1 MRFPQ
6 GQQHMRMKMPS
17 IAVTGKWIVQGQVGN
32 HPPCHEL
39 LHHKAPD
46 ERQALLGRQL
56 VRQRDI
62 DFTGKLG
69 IPALFHLL
77 DVVPEGFAVAQ
88 PLRGSL
94 RQKDFLMH
102 HPALGAVVKS
112 LLLPPVLQT
121 LGGPI
126 GGHGHHGTPSTVMLT
141 RNDLRFEV
149 VDGQAGR
156 VFVFVVVVGTPV
168 SRAHLC
174 REAMYKC
181 TVMT

>member
-1 MRFPQ
+1 M
-6 GQQHMRMKMPS
+6 S
-17 IAVTGKWIVQGQVGN
+17 AS
-32 HPPCHEL
+32 
-39 LHHKAPD
+39 
-46 ERQALLGRQL
+46 ALLGRQL
-56 VRQRDI
+56 VRQGDI

-112 LLLPPVLQT
+112 LPLPPVLQT

-126 GGHGHHGTPSTVMLT
+126 GGHGHHGTASAVMLT

-149 VDGQAGR
+149 VDGHAGR